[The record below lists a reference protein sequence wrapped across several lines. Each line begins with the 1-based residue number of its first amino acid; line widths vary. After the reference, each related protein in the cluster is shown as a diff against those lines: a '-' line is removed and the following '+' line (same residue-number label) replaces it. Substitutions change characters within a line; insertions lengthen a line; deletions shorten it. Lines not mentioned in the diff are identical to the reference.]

1 MQFQSIEWQKYFT
14 HDCKSSKICK
24 LAFANI
30 QGKDELIK
38 HHFDKNIMKK
48 TEDYI
53 KPVVLDAPEVTE
65 REINDIKERYLN
77 DKDLEKKLQK
87 LLKK

>member
-1 MQFQSIEWQKYFT
+1 VTS
-14 HDCKSSKICK
+14 DCKSSKISK

-30 QGKDELIK
+30 QGKDELVQ

-53 KPVVLDAPEVTE
+53 KPLVLDAAA
-65 REINDIKERYLN
+65 LN
-77 DKDLEKKLQK
+77 Q
-87 LLKK
+87 